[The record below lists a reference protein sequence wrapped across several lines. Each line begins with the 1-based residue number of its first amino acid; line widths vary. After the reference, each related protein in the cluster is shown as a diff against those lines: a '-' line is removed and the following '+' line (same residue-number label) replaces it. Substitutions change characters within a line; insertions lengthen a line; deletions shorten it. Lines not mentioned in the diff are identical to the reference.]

1 MEGDGCAMRVCRAH
15 GMWSGRVQCM
25 ERMHAGIGRKT
36 SSQGSYEGILP
47 ESAVKSRLSSLCGPA
62 PRTRHRGT
70 ASARPRTRTRKTSSQ
85 SSFRGDLPEDAVE
98 STFSSSCG
106 STVQRMGAKRHLEAV
121 QRPICQ
127 RARLKVRSRT
137 HMGQRCKAA
146 SVGTRDVATRLG
158 TQLQSLSHS
167 RPHGSR
173 NRRVTITQYAILAS
187 AQPCNARTRHER
199 FTEAM
204 WMRTCV
210 RRPNQPPRFA

>member
-1 MEGDGCAMRVCRAH
+1 MEGDGCAMRVYRAH

-62 PRTRHRGT
+62 GRGPDTGVRPVRDHARGRGKRHLKAASGAICLRTRSKVRSRAHVG
-70 ASARPRTRTRKTSSQ
+70 Q
-85 SSFRGDLPEDAVE
+85 L
-98 STFSSSCG
+98 
-106 STVQRMGAKRHLEAV
+106 GAKRHLEAV

-127 RARLKVRSRT
+127 RAQLKVRSRT